1 MVCTAHRTD
10 GAPCKGQA
18 LTGAK
23 VCRVHGGSAPQVVA
37 AAKRRIDAAA
47 DGVAFRLLTIAL
59 SKSKKTKTSDVIAAC
74 RDLLNRAGVVA
85 RIEDAVPVDG
95 MVLWDEF
102 IQIHRRR
109 VQKEPV
115 PVTSE

>member
-59 SKSKKTKTSDVIAAC
+59 SKSKKTKTSDIIAAC

-85 RIEDAVPVDG
+85 RPEDLAAAQDDG
-95 MVLWDEF
+95 MVLWEEF
-102 IQIHRRR
+102 VQIHRRR
-109 VQKEPV
+109 V
-115 PVTSE
+115 PVTQE